1 MNFTVIKKIRYNL
14 KILRIAFVCFFGISL
29 FFIFSSVPQKF
40 IGKFLSVDPSYT
52 GGFVCVDFIDDFG
65 DDKGAGGA
73 QEICYPLNKKFE
85 KGSLDLLRYTVHQL
99 VINARWQQ
107 SAEYWQLSLEYK
119 SGPSIVRNI
128 MIYIDADNIAGGSTD
143 PLFDL
148 AENVSFDENHPWNFA
163 VWICGGEGK
172 LYDSTG
178 AFICNTEYYCLN
190 NETKINIR
198 IPLCDKRVQKILGA
212 KKTYHYV
219 LTGAYSQFDRGGF
232 MRVEKKTA
240 LSHGGMK
247 DSKNY
252 NSLVPPVYDI
262 TGENK
267 SLGSWN
273 PDTFEKAVLV
283 PIEVKMTAL
292 KNSKDEKEKNEAY
305 VKYVKKLYE
314 ENFNSQNQQNKTTDE
329 NLAFYKEKISADPE
343 DFVSLAYYGSYLA
356 VKGGESFVIKAVA
369 LVNEAYTYLDKAA
382 KMAEGKDGEIE
393 VLMNRASVS
402 ASVPDAVFGKAC
414 SGAEDFMK
422 VVSLTENKI
431 LKAYCYVMA
440 YECYMKCGKE
450 TQSILAL
457 HEAKKMV
464 QLD

>member
-52 GGFVCVDFIDDFG
+52 GGFVCADFIDDFG

-85 KGSLDLLRYTVHQL
+85 KGSLDLLRYTVHQP
-99 VINARWQQ
+99 VTNARWQQ

-119 SGPSIVRNI
+119 SGPAIVRNI
-128 MIYIDADNIAGGSTD
+128 MIYIDADNIAGGSTN

-212 KKTYHYV
+212 KKTYHYI
-219 LTGAYSQFDRGGF
+219 LTGA
-232 MRVEKKTA
+232 
-240 LSHGGMK
+240 
-247 DSKNY
+247 
-252 NSLVPPVYDI
+252 
-262 TGENK
+262 
-267 SLGSWN
+267 
-273 PDTFEKAVLV
+273 TFEKAVLF

-292 KNSKDEKEKNEAY
+292 KNSKDEKGKNEAY

-329 NLAFYKEKISADPE
+329 NLAFYKEKISANPE